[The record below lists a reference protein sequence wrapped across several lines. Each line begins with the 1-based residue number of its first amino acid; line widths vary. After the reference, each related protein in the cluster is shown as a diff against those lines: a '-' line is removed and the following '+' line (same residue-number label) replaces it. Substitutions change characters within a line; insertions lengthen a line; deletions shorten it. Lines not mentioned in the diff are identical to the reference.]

1 MKTSAKNVLAIC
13 LALALISFVGVPT
26 AQSKLI
32 PKITNFIIVV
42 DQSGSMFTNHSQAK
56 KKKATLAKEVLLKVN
71 ERIPE
76 LGYTGAIQIFAPDKT
91 LVGPEVYNRT
101 NFKTAIDQLAEKG
114 EIFGNLTPLDA
125 AIRYT
130 AKIIPAFKGKTAIIL
145 VSDGIADLTDDP
157 LKAAKEIY
165 FSYGN
170 ICFHAIS
177 IADRDKGRKTLKDI
191 CAVNN
196 CAYTEGMDILSDSAA
211 LNRFLAEVFFMEIA
225 DEELQTLFAPP
236 ELMPE
241 ATIDDLLRED
251 ILFDFDK
258 YNLDPE
264 WAAFLDDAADALLKQ
279 PDVHIV
285 IEGHTDWGGPEA
297 YNQKLS
303 ERRAKAV
310 YDYLLGKGIE
320 STRMETI
327 GYGETMPA
335 VSNLTKIGRMLNRR
349 SFINVVQ

>member
-1 MKTSAKNVLAIC
+1 MQTLSKNVFVIGLVLVLIC
-13 LALALISFVGVPT
+13 PLGVHA
-26 AQSKLI
+26 AQSILI

-71 ERIPE
+71 ERIPV

-91 LVGPEVYNRT
+91 LVGPAVYDRT
-101 NFKTAIDQLAEKG
+101 NFKTAIDQLADKG
-114 EIFGNLTPLDA
+114 EIFGNLTPLGA

-130 AKIIPAFKGKTAIIL
+130 AKHIPAFKGKTAIIL
-145 VSDGIADLTDDP
+145 VSDGIADITDDP
-157 LKAAKEIY
+157 LRAAKEIY
-165 FSYGN
+165 INYGN

-177 IADRDKGRKTLKDI
+177 IADRDKGRNTLKDI
-191 CAVNN
+191 CAVKN
-196 CAYTEGMDILSDSAA
+196 CAYTEGMDILSDPAA
-211 LNRFLAEVFFMEIA
+211 LNRFLAEVFYMVIS
-225 DEELQTLFAPP
+225 DEELQKLFAPP
-236 ELMPE
+236 KLMPDV
-241 ATIDDLLRED
+241 TIDDLLRED
-251 ILFDFDK
+251 ILFDFGKHNFDQ
-258 YNLDPE
+258 E

-285 IEGHTDWGGPEA
+285 IEGHTDWDGTEA
-297 YNQKLS
+297 YNQQLS

-327 GYGETMPA
+327 GYGKTMPA
-335 VSNLTKIGRMLNRR
+335 VSNLTSEGRMLNRR
-349 SFINVVQ
+349 AVINIVQ